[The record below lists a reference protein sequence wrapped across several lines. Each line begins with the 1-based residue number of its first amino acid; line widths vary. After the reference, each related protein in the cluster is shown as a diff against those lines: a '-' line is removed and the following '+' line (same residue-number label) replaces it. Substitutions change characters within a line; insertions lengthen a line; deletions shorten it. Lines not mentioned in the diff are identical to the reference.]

1 VNEQE
6 ARLILQA
13 CRPGETDQSDPQIA
27 AALQE
32 LERNPELAR
41 WFAEEQAFDRAM
53 AAHLAALPAPFGL
66 KTRLLAQAATPVAS
80 RTSRWLIGLAGVA
93 ALLFLFAQVADFWRR
108 PEPATSNMLP
118 GYSSEMVSFIKL
130 DPPLELMNPDMSA
143 IKDWLTQKEAL
154 RPDVSSHLTAL
165 PPVGCRVLSFRG
177 HKVTL
182 ICFRRE
188 GGQLAHLF
196 VVDRSALP
204 NLKPGDAP
212 FFHSEGEWTTASWAE
227 KDRVYMIAVQ
237 GDEATARSYLPD
249 A

>member
-1 VNEQE
+1 MNEQE

-13 CRPGETDQSDPQIA
+13 CRPGEADRSDPQIA

-32 LERNPELAR
+32 LERNPEMAR

-53 AAHLAALPAPFGL
+53 ANHLAALPAPFGL
-66 KTRLLAQAATPVAS
+66 KTRLLAQGAAPAAS

-93 ALLFLFAQVADFWRR
+93 ALLFLVAQVVDFWRR
-108 PEPATSNMLP
+108 PEPATSNLLP

-130 DPPLELMNPDMSA
+130 DPPLELMNPEMSA
-143 IKDWLTQKEAL
+143 IKDWLTQKEAP
-154 RPDVSSHLTAL
+154 RPDVPPHLTAL
-165 PPVGCRVLSFRG
+165 SPVGCRVLSFRG

-212 FFHSEGEWTTASWAE
+212 FFQREGEWTTASWAE
-227 KDRVYMIAVQ
+227 KDRAYMIAVQ
-237 GDEATARSYLPD
+237 GDNATARRYLPG